1 MTLVSQLLAGVSWGP
16 CHNCTIN
23 QVLSKAAVRGT
34 GSAYY
39 MCMNATQTVK
49 KTLAALAILLVLVS
63 GNAAQIKTTTGR
75 REAATIVAIA

>member
-1 MTLVSQLLAGVSWGP
+1 
-16 CHNCTIN
+16 
-23 QVLSKAAVRGT
+23 
-34 GSAYY
+34 